1 MLLYSYSNFSFTFSK
16 ADNVNNTLVDKLVPG
31 LCCEGKAL
39 GPSCVNQLLSKRWR
53 SKNMKVARTFVEL
66 FIFCLIYLLSF
77 TRTFVKLFIFCRAMC
92 AKRCWQM
99 HKGATDI
106 KLCQICVC
114 SLCHSCNLRKLTKLC
129 QIKRRPRQRN
139 SKLYNLKQF
148 SSRGKPSL
156 AHLRWENITPN
167 LDRKFAIQSYC
178 WENSNRAH
186 AMSTQFWVWHIS
198 GYIPYLGV
206 FAEWMYGWRK
216 KIHIDQTIW

>member
-1 MLLYSYSNFSFTFSK
+1 
-16 ADNVNNTLVDKLVPG
+16 
-31 LCCEGKAL
+31 
-39 GPSCVNQLLSKRWR
+39 
-53 SKNMKVARTFVEL
+53 MKVARTFVEL

-99 HKGATDI
+99 HKGGDWY
-106 KLCQICVC
+106 QICVC
-114 SLCHSCNLRKLTKLC
+114 SLFQNCNLRKLTKLC

-148 SSRGKPSL
+148 SYRGKTQFCAL
-156 AHLRWENITPN
+156 AMWKYNGKSWSQVCNSKL
-167 LDRKFAIQSYC
+167 LLVK
-178 WENSNRAH
+178 SNRAH
-186 AMSTQFWVWHIS
+186 AMSTQFCIWHIW

-206 FAEWMYGWRK
+206 FGEWMYGWRK